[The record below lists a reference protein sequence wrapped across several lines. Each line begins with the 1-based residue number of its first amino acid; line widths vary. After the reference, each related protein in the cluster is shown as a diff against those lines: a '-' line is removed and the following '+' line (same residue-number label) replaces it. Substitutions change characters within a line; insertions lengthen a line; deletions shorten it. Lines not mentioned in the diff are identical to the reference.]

1 MCERC
6 GAESCE
12 CAEGRPRFGRRLRK
26 KLDEAAEFA
35 RRPFK
40 TRRQDFAE
48 DLELKEEAVVPADPD
63 TRARAVVVAYSR
75 GAALA
80 MFAIPVPGADVTATM
95 AVWAKMIVEI
105 AEVYGYDVSPGDA
118 AALASDLLRG
128 VVMTTLYWFA
138 SAKVASGVL
147 KFIPGAGTLTAYAL
161 DALMAAF
168 GAKRITAGI
177 GLAAAGYYKSGKKL
191 APADLKAH
199 VANFFRG
206 TEEFLTILSGIP
218 AGRVL

>member
-6 GAESCE
+6 GIEPCG
-12 CAEGRPRFGRRLRK
+12 CKPRFGRRLRK

-40 TRRQDFAE
+40 TRRQDFSE
-48 DLELKEEAVVPADPD
+48 DLELKEEAVVPEDPD

-75 GAALA
+75 GAAVA
-80 MFAIPVPGADVTATM
+80 MFAIPV
-95 AVWAKMIVEI
+95 
-105 AEVYGYDVSPGDA
+105 
-118 AALASDLLRG
+118 
-128 VVMTTLYWFA
+128 
-138 SAKVASGVL
+138 
-147 KFIPGAGTLTAYAL
+147 PGAGTLTAYAL

-206 TEEFLTILSGIP
+206 TEEFLTVLSGIP
-218 AGRVL
+218 SGRVLSISLAPASASKDF

>member
-1 MCERC
+1 MKSEDTNDEPR
-6 GAESCE
+6 
-12 CAEGRPRFGRRLRK
+12 RPKFGKRLRK

-40 TRRQDFAE
+40 TPRQDFSE
-48 DLELKEEAVVPADPD
+48 DLDIPEPVEVPQDPD
-63 TRARAVVVAYSR
+63 GRAQAIVANHAR
-75 GAALA
+75 GAAVA

-105 AEVYGYDVSPGDA
+105 AEVYGYQVSLADA
-118 AALASDLLRG
+118 TALASDLLRG

-147 KFIPGAGTLTAYAL
+147 KFLPGAGTLTAYAL
-161 DALMAAF
+161 DALIAAF

-177 GLAAAGYYKSGKKL
+177 GLAAAGYYKSGKTL
-191 APADLKAH
+191 APADLKDH
-199 VANFFRG
+199 LGNFFKG
-206 TEEFLTILSGIP
+206 TEEFLIVLSGIP
-218 AGRVL
+218 ARRL